1 MSKKNIIIISC
12 IAALV
17 IIAIVVTLILV
28 LSDKKTVKIEEYNEN
43 SEVAKTIELN
53 DKKTVKKL
61 YKMANENTLNT
72 ENVPENLGIRNDVK
86 ISFNDGRFFMLQFN
100 LEEYCY
106 YENPNT
112 DKKIIVNMPEGLL
125 DTVNNLLEQN

>member
-1 MSKKNIIIISC
+1 MNKKNIIIISC
-12 IAALV
+12 ITAV
-17 IIAIVVTLILV
+17 VVIAIVVTLILV
-28 LSDKKTVKIEEYNEN
+28 LSDKKTVKIEEYNDNIEI
-43 SEVAKTIELN
+43 SKTIELK

-86 ISFNDGRFFMLQFN
+86 VSFNDGSFFMVQFN

-125 DTVNNLLEQN
+125 DTITNLLEEN